1 MKFYFCLLQNAA
13 VVELDSSLED
23 RVRTQEDQKLPY
35 VAVRGQVKALG
46 APVTSMNNWKTTGT
60 IQKLC
65 VKEHLI
71 KRTTAGFWWYAEY
84 SL

>member
-1 MKFYFCLLQNAA
+1 MLQNAA

-23 RVRTQEDQKLPY
+23 RVRTQPEQKLRY
-35 VAVRGQVKALG
+35 VAIRGQVKALG
-46 APVTSMNNWKTTGT
+46 APITSINNRKTTGT

-65 VKEHLI
+65 MKEHSI
-71 KRTTAGFWWYAEY
+71 RRTSAGFWWYLEC